1 MVRRLTIGLIRCLK
15 KSVSNMSEVLVI
27 AKVALKLIL
36 GSTALGAGATLV
48 KKGIQD
54 AAKVKLPK

>member
-1 MVRRLTIGLIRCLK
+1 
-15 KSVSNMSEVLVI
+15 MSEVLVI

>member
-1 MVRRLTIGLIRCLK
+1 
-15 KSVSNMSEVLVI
+15 MSEVLVF

-54 AAKVKLPK
+54 AAKVKLPIYRFDKGTSYA

>member
-1 MVRRLTIGLIRCLK
+1 
-15 KSVSNMSEVLVI
+15 MSEVLVF
-27 AKVALKLIL
+27 AKVALKLVL
-36 GSTALGAGATLV
+36 GSTAFGAGVTLV